1 MKELNLDQTNYDK
14 RKRDFE
20 TQMKEEEKRI
30 QNLTK

>member
-14 RKRDFE
+14 RKTNFE

-30 QNLTK
+30 QNLIK